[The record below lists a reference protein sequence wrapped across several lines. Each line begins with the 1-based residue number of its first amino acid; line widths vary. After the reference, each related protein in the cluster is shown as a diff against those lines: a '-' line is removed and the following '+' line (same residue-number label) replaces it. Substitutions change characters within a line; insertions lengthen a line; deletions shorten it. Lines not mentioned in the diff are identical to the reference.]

1 MRVLIPI
8 LGFARTGGARVLS
21 ELASAWTRAGHSVDF
36 LVPDTSSEPYF
47 PTSAAVRWVGP
58 DGVVSSVK
66 PSGGEARETGVRNLF
81 VLWRGLRKVAGGYDV
96 VLANHSL
103 TPWPIWLAGVD
114 RRRVFYY
121 IQAYEPEY
129 FNEIGAPAKERLSRL
144 SYDLPYRQIVNADVY
159 IGYENIAARDVVPFG
174 IDLDVFHARRT
185 RPLSNPEKIVLG
197 CIGRS
202 EPAKGTGYVLEAFQ
216 MLARKDPRYHL
227 KVAYGNLPAG
237 WSHPSAT
244 IVTPQ
249 GDAGLADFY
258 RSVDVMIAAGTV
270 QHGAPHYPVLE
281 AMACGT
287 PVVNTGYLPA
297 TAENSWLAQPRD
309 AQSLVDCVCEIVADP
324 EPATRT
330 DLALAAVK
338 EFEWRAVAARMM
350 SIFEG
355 PR

>member
-1 MRVLIPI
+1 MRILIPI

-21 ELASAWTRAGHSVDF
+21 ELATAWTRAGHTVDF
-36 LVPDTSSEPYF
+36 LVPDTSAAPYF
-47 PTSAAVRWVGP
+47 PTSATIRSVGA
-58 DGVVSSVK
+58 DGVVSSSRT
-66 PSGGEARETGVRNLF
+66 PRGGSKETGVRNLL
-81 VLWRGLRKVAGGYDV
+81 VLWRGLRKIARDYDI

-103 TPWPIWLAGVD
+103 TPWPIWFAGVD
-114 RRRVFYY
+114 RHRVFYY

-129 FNEIGAPAKERLSRL
+129 FNEIGATAKEQLSRM
-144 SYDLPYRQIVNADVY
+144 SYNLPYRQIVNADVY
-159 IGYENIAARDVVPFG
+159 MGYENIAARDVVPFG
-174 IDLDVFHARRT
+174 IDLNVFYPRET
-185 RPLSNPEKIVLG
+185 QPLIDPGKIVLG

-202 EPAKGTGYVLEAFQ
+202 EPAKGTGYVLEAFE
-216 MLARKDPRYHL
+216 MLARDDPRFHL

-258 RSVDVMIAAGTV
+258 RSVDIIIAAGTV

-297 TAENSWLAQPRD
+297 SPDNSWLAQPRNSR
-309 AQSLVDCVCEIVADP
+309 SLAEGVLAVVADP
-324 EPATRT
+324 DPSIRT
-330 DLALAAVK
+330 ASGLVAVK
-338 EFEWRAVAARMM
+338 EYEWQAVAERMM
-350 SIFEG
+350 SIFESA
-355 PR
+355 R